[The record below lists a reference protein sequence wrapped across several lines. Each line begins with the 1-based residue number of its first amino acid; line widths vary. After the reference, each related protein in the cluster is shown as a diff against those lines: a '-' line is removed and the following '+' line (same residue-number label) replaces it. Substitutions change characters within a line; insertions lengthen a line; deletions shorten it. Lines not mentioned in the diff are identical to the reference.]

1 MTFRELLEYNFIDIG
16 GHSLNTVTLIKFA
29 LVIVIGRLIYWLFS
43 KQILRRFF
51 QKIEDPGR
59 EFAIRQF
66 VKYIIYL
73 LTFLFALQ
81 TLGISLS
88 VLWAG
93 SAALLVGFGLG
104 MQQNF
109 NDLVSGIILLIE
121 SSVAVGD
128 VVTVDGIVGRVKRIG
143 LRTSE
148 VESMDNITI
157 VIPNSKLVVDN
168 VINWSYNGRYTRF
181 HIDIGVGY
189 DSDPEEVKKVLL
201 RVADTQMEILSQPK
215 TSVQFSSFGD
225 SSLDFKLHFYTYN
238 FWEIERIKSDIR
250 FKIFAA
256 LKKENI
262 EIPFPQTD
270 LWLRNAETLRPQNG
284 EVKSEKETSNKEEA

>member
-1 MTFRELLEYNFIDIG
+1 MDWNMTVKELLEYNFIDVG
-16 GHSLNTVTLIKFA
+16 GISLSAITLIKFT
-29 LVIVIGRLIYWLFS
+29 LVIVIGRIVLWIVL

-51 QKIEDPGR
+51 EKVDDPGR
-59 EFAIRQF
+59 QFAIRQF

-128 VVTVDGIVGRVKRIG
+128 VVTVDGIVGKVKRIG

-148 VESMDNITI
+148 VESLDEITI

-168 VINWSYNGRYTRF
+168 VINWSYNGKYSRF
-181 HIDIGVGY
+181 HVSVGVAY
-189 DSDPEEVKKVLL
+189 DSDPEEVRKILL
-201 RVADTQMEILSQPK
+201 RVADSQMELITQPK
-215 TSVQFSSFGD
+215 PNVQFVGFGD
-225 SSLDFKLHFYTYN
+225 SSLDFKLHFYTHD
-238 FWEIERIKSDIR
+238 FWQIERIKSDLR

-256 LKKENI
+256 FKKAEI

-270 LWLRNAETLRPQNG
+270 LWVRSAKDTDG
-284 EVKSEKETSNKEEA
+284 TGTKKEERPSEN

>member
-1 MTFRELLEYNFIDIG
+1 MTIKEILEFNFIDIG
-16 GHSLNTVTLIKFA
+16 DISLNAITLIKFT
-29 LVIVIGRLIYWLFS
+29 LVIIIGRVLLWIIL

-51 QKIEDPGR
+51 EKVDDPGR
-59 EFAIRQF
+59 QFAIRQF

-81 TLGISLS
+81 MLGISLS

-128 VVTVDGIVGRVKRIG
+128 VVTVDGIVGKVKRIG

-148 VESMDNITI
+148 VESMDEITI

-168 VINWSYNGRYTRF
+168 VINWSYNGKHSRF
-181 HIDIGVGY
+181 HVDIGVAY
-189 DSDPEEVKKVLL
+189 DSDPEEVRKILL
-201 RVADTQMEILSQPK
+201 RVADSQMELATQPK
-215 TSVQFSSFGD
+215 PNVQFVGFGD
-225 SSLDFKLHFYTYN
+225 SSLDFKLHFFTHN
-238 FWEIERIKSDIR
+238 FWQIERIKSDLR

-256 LKKENI
+256 LKKADI

-270 LWLRNAETLRPQNG
+270 LWVRNAKDLTG
-284 EVKSEKETSNKEEA
+284 EKAAPSEN

>member
-1 MTFRELLEYNFIDIG
+1 MTIKEILEYNFFDIG
-16 GHSLNTVTLIKFA
+16 DISLNMITVIEVTV
-29 LVIVIGRLIYWLFS
+29 VIIIGRLVWWLLVH
-43 KQILRRFF
+43 QILRRFF
-51 QKIEDPGR
+51 QKVDDPGR
-59 EFAIRQF
+59 QFAIQQF
-66 VKYIIYL
+66 VKYIVYL

-81 TLGISLS
+81 ILGISLS

-104 MQQNF
+104 MQQTF

-128 VVTVDGIVGRVKRIG
+128 VVTVDGIVGKVKRIG

-148 VESMDNITI
+148 VESLDEITI

-168 VINWSYNGRYTRF
+168 VTNWSYNGRHSRF
-181 HIDIGVGY
+181 HVAIGVAY
-189 DSDPEEVKKVLL
+189 DTDPEEVRNILL
-201 RVADTQMEILSQPK
+201 RIADSQMELATQPK
-215 TSVQFSSFGD
+215 PHVQFTEFGD
-225 SSLDFKLHFYTYN
+225 SSLNFRLHFYTN
-238 FWEIERIKSDIR
+238 DFWQIDRIKSDLR

-256 LKKENI
+256 LKKAEI

-270 LWLRNAETLRPQNG
+270 VWVRQAKEPIDPET
-284 EVKSEKETSNKEEA
+284 EKETPSKN

>member
-1 MTFRELLEYNFIDIG
+1 MDWNMTIKELLEYNFIDIG
-16 GHSLNTVTLIKFA
+16 GISLSAITLIKFT
-29 LVIVIGRLIYWLFS
+29 LVILIGRIVLWVIL

-51 QKIEDPGR
+51 EKVDDPGR
-59 EFAIRQF
+59 QFAIRQF

-128 VVTVDGIVGRVKRIG
+128 VVTVDGIVGKVKRIG

-148 VESMDNITI
+148 VESMDEITI

-168 VINWSYNGRYTRF
+168 VINWSRRF
-181 HIDIGVGY
+181 C
-189 DSDPEEVKKVLL
+189 S
-201 RVADTQMEILSQPK
+201 
-215 TSVQFSSFGD
+215 
-225 SSLDFKLHFYTYN
+225 
-238 FWEIERIKSDIR
+238 R
-250 FKIFAA
+250 F
-256 LKKENI
+256 
-262 EIPFPQTD
+262 
-270 LWLRNAETLRPQNG
+270 
-284 EVKSEKETSNKEEA
+284 

>member
-1 MTFRELLEYNFIDIG
+1 MDWNMTIKEILEYNFIDIG
-16 GHSLNTVTLIKFA
+16 DISLNAITLIKFT
-29 LVIVIGRLIYWLFS
+29 LVIVVGRILLWIIL

-51 QKIEDPGR
+51 EKVDDPGR
-59 EFAIRQF
+59 QFAIRQF

-128 VVTVDGIVGRVKRIG
+128 VVTVDGIVGKVKRIG

-148 VESMDNITI
+148 VESMDEITI

-168 VINWSYNGRYTRF
+168 VINWSYNGRQSRF
-181 HIDIGVGY
+181 HVAIGVAY
-189 DSDPEEVKKVLL
+189 DSDPEEVRKILL
-201 RVADTQMEILSQPK
+201 RVADSQMELATQPK
-215 TSVQFSSFGD
+215 PNVQFVGFGD
-225 SSLDFKLHFYTYN
+225 SSLDFKLHFYTHD
-238 FWEIERIKSDIR
+238 FWQIERIKSDLR

-256 LKKENI
+256 LKKAEI

-270 LWLRNAETLRPQNG
+270 LWVRNAKELIGNKT
-284 EVKSEKETSNKEEA
+284 EKETPSEN

>member
-1 MTFRELLEYNFIDIG
+1 MTIIEILEYNFIDIG
-16 GHSLNTVTLIKFA
+16 DISLNAVTLIKFV
-29 LVIVIGRLIYWLFS
+29 LVIIFGRLIYWLVA
-43 KQILRRFF
+43 KQILRRTF
-51 QKIEDPGR
+51 QKLEDPGR

-168 VINWSYNGRYTRF
+168 VINWSYNGRYSRF
-181 HIDIGVGY
+181 HVDIGVGY
-189 DSDPEEVKKVLL
+189 DTDPEKVRKILL
-201 RVADTQMEILSQPK
+201 QVADTQMEILTQPK
-215 TSVQFSSFGD
+215 AAVQFTEFGD
-225 SSLDFKLHFYTYN
+225 SSLNFKLHFHTYN
-238 FWEIERIKSDIR
+238 FWEIERIKSDLR
-250 FKIFAA
+250 FKLFAA

-270 LWLRNAETLRPQNG
+270 LWLRNAEILNNG
-284 EVKSEKETSNKEEA
+284 NKEKLNTEEPHKKEM

>member
-1 MTFRELLEYNFIDIG
+1 MDWNMTIKEILEYNFFDIG
-16 GHSLNTVTLIKFA
+16 DISLNAITLIEFS
-29 LVIVIGRLIYWLFS
+29 LVIILGRIVFWVFD

-51 QKIEDPGR
+51 QKVEDPGR

-81 TLGISLS
+81 ILGISLS

-104 MQQNF
+104 MQQTF
-109 NDLVSGIILLIE
+109 NDLVSGIILLSE
-121 SSVAVGD
+121 SSVSVGD
-128 VVTVDGIVGRVKRIG
+128 VVTVDGIVGKVNRIG

-148 VESMDNITI
+148 VESMDEITI

-168 VINWSYNGRYTRF
+168 VINWSYNGKHSRF
-181 HIDIGVGY
+181 QVSIGVAY
-189 DSDPEEVKKVLL
+189 DADPEEVKKILL
-201 RVADTQMEILSQPK
+201 RIADAQMELSTQPK
-215 TSVQFSSFGD
+215 PSVQFVEFGD
-225 SSLDFKLHFYTYN
+225 SSLNFNLHFYTKD
-238 FWEIERIKSDIR
+238 FWNIERIKSDLR

-256 LKKENI
+256 MKKAGI

-270 LWLRNAETLRPQNG
+270 VWVRSA
-284 EVKSEKETSNKEEA
+284 KEEGEASKK

>member
-1 MTFRELLEYNFIDIG
+1 MNWNMTIKEILEFNFIDIG
-16 GHSLNTVTLIKFA
+16 DVSLNTITLIKFA
-29 LVIVIGRLIYWLFS
+29 LVILIGRLVLWVIL

-51 QKIEDPGR
+51 EKVDDPGR
-59 EFAIRQF
+59 QFAIRQF

-128 VVTVDGIVGRVKRIG
+128 VVTVDGIVGKVKRIG

-148 VESMDNITI
+148 VESMNEITI

-168 VINWSYNGRYTRF
+168 VINWSYNGKHSRF
-181 HIDIGVGY
+181 HVGIGVAY
-189 DSDPEEVKKVLL
+189 DADPEEVRKILL
-201 RVADTQMEILSQPK
+201 RVADSQMELSTQPK
-215 TSVQFSSFGD
+215 PSVQFTGFGD
-225 SSLDFKLHFYTYN
+225 SSLDFKLHFYTRN
-238 FWEIERIKSDIR
+238 FWEIERIKSDLR

-256 LKKENI
+256 LKKAEI

-270 LWLRNAETLRPQNG
+270 LWVRNA
-284 EVKSEKETSNKEEA
+284 KELSGSKEEK

>member
-1 MTFRELLEYNFIDIG
+1 MDWNMTIKEILEYNFFDIG
-16 GHSLNTVTLIKFA
+16 DISLNAITLIEFS
-29 LVIVIGRLIYWLFS
+29 LVIILGRIVFWVFD

-51 QKIEDPGR
+51 QKVEDPGR

-81 TLGISLS
+81 ILGISLS

-104 MQQNF
+104 MQQTF
-109 NDLVSGIILLIE
+109 NDLVSGIILLSE
-121 SSVAVGD
+121 SSVSVGD
-128 VVTVDGIVGRVKRIG
+128 VVTVDGIVGKVNRIG

-148 VESMDNITI
+148 VESMDEITI

-168 VINWSYNGRYTRF
+168 VINWSYNGKHSRF
-181 HIDIGVGY
+181 QVSIGVAY
-189 DSDPEEVKKVLL
+189 DADPEEVKKILL
-201 RVADTQMEILSQPK
+201 RIADAQMELSTQPK
-215 TSVQFSSFGD
+215 PTVQFVEFGD
-225 SSLDFKLHFYTYN
+225 SSLNFNLHFYTKD
-238 FWEIERIKSDIR
+238 FWNIERIKSDLR

-256 LKKENI
+256 MKKAGI

-270 LWLRNAETLRPQNG
+270 VWVRSA
-284 EVKSEKETSNKEEA
+284 KEEGEASKK

>member
-1 MTFRELLEYNFIDIG
+1 MDWNMTIKEILEFNFIDVG
-16 GHSLNTVTLIKFA
+16 GISLNTITLIKFI
-29 LVIVIGRLIYWLFS
+29 LVIIIGRIFLWIVR
-43 KQILRRFF
+43 KQILQRFF
-51 QKIEDPGR
+51 QKVDDPGR
-59 EFAIRQF
+59 QFAIQQF
-66 VKYIIYL
+66 VKYIVYI

-128 VVTVDGIVGRVKRIG
+128 VVTVDGIVGKVKRIG

-148 VESMDNITI
+148 VESMDEITI

-168 VINWSYNGRYTRF
+168 VINWSYNGKHSRF
-181 HIDIGVGY
+181 QVSIGVAY
-189 DSDPEEVKKVLL
+189 DADPEEVRKILL
-201 RVADTQMEILSQPK
+201 RIADAQMELSTQPK
-215 TSVQFSSFGD
+215 PSVQFVGFGD
-225 SSLDFKLHFYTYN
+225 SSLDFKLHFYTKK
-238 FWEIERIKSDIR
+238 FWEIERIKSDLR

-256 LKKENI
+256 MQKAGI

-270 LWLRNAETLRPQNG
+270 VWMRSA
-284 EVKSEKETSNKEEA
+284 KEDVRE

>member
-1 MTFRELLEYNFIDIG
+1 MDWNMTIKEILEYNFFDIG
-16 GHSLNTVTLIKFA
+16 DISLNMITLIEFA
-29 LVIVIGRLIYWLFS
+29 LVIIIGRIVLWVLD

-51 QKIEDPGR
+51 QKVDDPGR
-59 EFAIRQF
+59 QFAIRQF
-66 VKYIIYL
+66 VKYIVYL

-81 TLGISLS
+81 VLGISLS

-104 MQQNF
+104 MQQTF

-128 VVTVDGIVGRVKRIG
+128 VVTVDGIVGKVKRIG

-148 VESMDNITI
+148 VESLDEITI

-168 VINWSYNGRYTRF
+168 VTNWSYNGRHSRF
-181 HIDIGVGY
+181 QVGIGVAY
-189 DSDPEEVKKVLL
+189 DTDPEEVRSILL
-201 RVADTQMEILSQPK
+201 RVADSQMELSTQPK
-215 TSVQFSSFGD
+215 PHVQFIGFGD
-225 SSLDFKLHFYTYN
+225 SSLDFKLHFYTN
-238 FWEIERIKSDIR
+238 DFWEIDRIKSDLR
-250 FKIFAA
+250 FKMFAA
-256 LKKENI
+256 LKKADI

-270 LWLRNAETLRPQNG
+270 LWIRNAKEQTEL
-284 EVKSEKETSNKEEA
+284 KTEKETPSKN